1 MLKLVE
7 LARALASKPKLL
19 LLDEPSAGMNDQET
33 IEVMKIIEDISDF
46 LSATIILIEHNIGL
60 VMNIS
65 DRICVLNNGNI
76 IAEGVSSIIRTDPKV
91 IEAFLGKDE

>member
-1 MLKLVE
+1 LE